1 MPKLDLFKK
10 RRFSTV
16 RLNDGV
22 EYKIPNEYTVEEV
35 ERLLELKAKEKDI
48 KALTAGLTEAEQ
60 KQQLEIF
67 WSNIFAQLEIVFQSY
82 QPEINVA
89 YLQKHVTHNEALEIV
104 GFFQEYR
111 ALAVGNIDETANADS
126 KKKLKN

>member
-16 RLNDGV
+16 RLNDGK
-22 EYKIPNEYTVEEV
+22 EYKIPNEYTIEEV

-48 KALTAGLTEAEQ
+48 KSLTAGLTEAEQ
-60 KQQLEIF
+60 KEQLDIF

-82 QPEINVA
+82 QPEIDVA

>member
-16 RLNDGV
+16 RLNDGQ

-48 KALTAGLTEAEQ
+48 KALTAGSTEAEQ
-60 KQQLEIF
+60 KEQLDIF
-67 WSNIFAQLEIVFQSY
+67 WSNIFAQLEIIFQSY
-82 QPEINVA
+82 QPEIDVA